1 MSRQAAEKFIIEM
14 VEELLPGGGNGDY
27 YKNVVFPNLNDKQ
40 FEAWMKKLQS
50 GEEIV

>member
-40 FEAWMKKLQS
+40 FEAIK
-50 GEEIV
+50 